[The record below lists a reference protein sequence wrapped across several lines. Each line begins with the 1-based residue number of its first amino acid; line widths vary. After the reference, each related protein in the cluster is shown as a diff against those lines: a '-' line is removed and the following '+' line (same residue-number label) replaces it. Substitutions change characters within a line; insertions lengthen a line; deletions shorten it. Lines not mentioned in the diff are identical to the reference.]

1 MAFPFLQLQQ
11 LTVQLNG
18 RKIIDGIDLI
28 LQPGEQWAITGAAG
42 SGKTTLAHTIAGM
55 HYYTGNI
62 LFDGQLM
69 QHRRIAIV
77 EQQHRF
83 KNLCNTSD
91 FYYQQR
97 YNASD
102 SENTATVAE
111 VLDLENQQHKTLSS
125 GIKVAEIPSLL
136 HIEQLMQ
143 KPLIQLSNGENKRL
157 QIAKAILSE
166 PGLLMLDNPFIGLD
180 TDGRKMLNTI
190 INTLSNAGVKIILI
204 TAPSEIPEAITHV
217 ALLEKGKLKL
227 AVGKKEFDIGTA
239 FASTGFRID
248 HTLLEKLRGSAENDF
263 ELAVKMVNTNVQYDE
278 KKILKNINW
287 QVKKGEHWSISGP
300 NGAGKSTLLS
310 LITGDNSKAYANEVY
325 LFDKRRGSGESIWD
339 IKRKIGYVSPE
350 MHMYFDYS
358 ATCFETIA
366 SGLFDSIGLFRTL
379 TEAHRL
385 QVKQWI
391 ALFHLE
397 AVENKLLSL
406 RSAGEQRLVLLAR
419 ALVKNPPLLILD
431 EPCQGLDQ
439 EHIHQFKQIINDICE
454 MFDTTLLY
462 VSHYREEIPEC
473 VTNFLRIE
481 NGEASAEQLPPEA
494 PVYSMHNK

>member
-18 RKIIDGIDLI
+18 RKIIDGIDLLI
-28 LQPGEQWAITGAAG
+28 QPGEQWSVTGSAG
-42 SGKTTLAHTIAGM
+42 SGKTTLVHAIAGM
-55 HYYTGNI
+55 HHYTGNI
-62 LFDGQLM
+62 SFNGQAT
-69 QHRRIAIV
+69 QRPHIAVV

-83 KNLCNTSD
+83 KNLSNTSD

-102 SENTATVAE
+102 SENTLTLSEA
-111 VLDLENQQHKTLSS
+111 LDLKNHHREILSS
-125 GIKVAEIPSLL
+125 GISVAEIPRLL

-166 PGLLMLDNPFIGLD
+166 PELLILDNPFIGLD
-180 TDGRKMLNTI
+180 TDGRKILNIIISTI
-190 INTLSNAGVKIILI
+190 SKSGVKIILV
-204 TAPSEIPEAITHV
+204 TAPTEIPDSITHV
-217 ALLEKGKLKL
+217 ALLEKGKLIS
-227 AVGKKEFDIGTA
+227 AARKKDFNSNNFA
-239 FASTGFRID
+239 FPAAFRINRS
-248 HTLLEKLRGSAENDF
+248 LLEKLDRSAWPEF
-263 ELAVKMVNTNVQYDE
+263 EYAIKMVNVQVQYGD

-287 QVKKGEHWSISGP
+287 EVKKGEHWSISGP

-310 LITGDNSKAYANEVY
+310 LITGDNSKAYANEIY

-339 IKRKIGYVSPE
+339 IKKKIGYVSPE

-379 TEAHRL
+379 TEAHRTR
-385 QVKQWI
+385 VKQWI
-391 ALFHLE
+391 SLFQLE
-397 AVENKLLSL
+397 GLENKLLSL
-406 RSAGEQRLVLLAR
+406 LSAGEQRLVLLAR

-431 EPCQGLDQ
+431 EPCQGLDA
-439 EHIHQFKQIINDICE
+439 EHVHQFKQIVNDVCE
-454 MFDTTLLY
+454 IFGTTLLY
-462 VSHYREEIPEC
+462 VSHYKEEIPEC

-481 NGEASAEQLPPEA
+481 NGEASAG
-494 PVYSMHNK
+494 